1 MINSRSVNRLIILIF
16 MMLLTFQNGFAA
28 DNLVDAFKNGTT
40 KGFFRFWYQT
50 NDHNLHDR
58 QIFYKENSIFDAGL
72 MLGYTTD
79 TFYGFGAGFKFYAVD
94 DLSMNGKLACKC
106 IHNINSS
113 QAATYLGEAFLTY
126 TIGGLNAIL
135 GRQNISSPLI
145 NSDAWAVVPNNFE
158 ALMVYNTD
166 ISNTKLTAG
175 YIRQERWLKST
186 RFEDVSGDG
195 IYMFGVN
202 NKSIQNSFMS
212 AWYYH
217 VDRKVDGKL
226 FSALY
231 ADAGTKLSILG
242 IKAQYMLL
250 NSDDPD
256 KKNTNAYGAKAS
268 WKEETIEISAAYTS
282 VSDGSFNAA
291 KISDH
296 GIKTPLYTATIS
308 GDGDIA
314 GAVDTDS
321 YKLSG
326 TLTLFDNLKLTAN
339 FGYYDHGKHFT
350 PSPNTNSSSIEL
362 VGTYTAFKFIKFF
375 AAYVLTEHNGVGAW
389 SGSESDLKLNSLRI
403 WSQINF

>member
-1 MINSRSVNRLIILIF
+1 MKTSQVFLFIILIF
-16 MMLLTFQNGFAA
+16 LITSTFQIGIAG
-28 DNLVDAFKNGTT
+28 DNLVDTFNNGTT
-40 KGFFRFWYQT
+40 TGFFRFWYQT
-50 NDHNLHDR
+50 SDHNLHDR

-79 TFYGFGAGFKFYAVD
+79 SFYGFGAGFKFYAVD
-94 DLSMNGKLACKC
+94 DLSMNGIIACKC
-106 IHNINSS
+106 IHNVNSG

-126 TIGGLNAIL
+126 KRSGLTAII

-158 ALMVYNTD
+158 ALMLYDTD
-166 ISNTKLTAG
+166 VPNTKLTAG

-186 RFEDVSGDG
+186 RFEDISSDG

-202 NKSIQNSFMS
+202 NTSIPSSTMS

-217 VDRKVDGKL
+217 VNRKVDGKL
-226 FSALY
+226 FSAIY
-231 ADAGTKLSILG
+231 ADAGTKISILG
-242 IKAQYMLL
+242 LKAQYMLL

-256 KKNTNAYGAKAS
+256 KKDTNAYGAKLY
-268 WKEETIEISAAYTS
+268 WQEEIFEISAAYTS

-296 GIKTPLYTATIS
+296 GIKTPLYTATLS

-321 YKLSG
+321 YKFSG
-326 TLTLFDNLKLTAN
+326 TLKLFANLKLITN
-339 FGYYDHGKHFT
+339 FGYFDHGEHFS
-350 PSPNTNSSSIEL
+350 PSPNSNSTSIEF
-362 VGTYTAFKFIKFF
+362 VGKFTAFKFISFF
-375 AAYVLTEHNGVGAW
+375 VGYIMSEHNSVGAW
-389 SGSESDLKLNSLRI
+389 KGSESDVWLNSLRV
-403 WSQINF
+403 WSHINF